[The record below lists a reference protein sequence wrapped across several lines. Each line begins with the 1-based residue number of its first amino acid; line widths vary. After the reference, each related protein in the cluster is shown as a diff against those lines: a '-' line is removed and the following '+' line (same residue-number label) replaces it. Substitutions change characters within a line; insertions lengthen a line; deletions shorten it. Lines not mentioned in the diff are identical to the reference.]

1 MRHKSFWFLLFMV
14 VLGMVLG
21 TAVGEAIGLIL
32 PDGVVKNFFL
42 RSVNASIG
50 PATLNLVA
58 FTFTLGFSLKVNLM
72 GVLGVVVSS
81 YLFRWY

>member
-42 RSVNASIG
+42 RSVTASIG